1 MAALAAAAASVTP
14 EAVEG
19 MAQRF
24 PEEDARKLFAL
35 LASKKGN
42 VEEAAALYEVRE
54 VVRRRIR
61 MMLLPG
67 PRPNDQA
74 VCAHI
79 PAHKSNPR

>member
-14 EAVEG
+14 EAVEE

-42 VEEAAALYEVRE
+42 VEEAAALYEVRG
-54 VVRRRIR
+54 R
-61 MMLLPG
+61 
-67 PRPNDQA
+67 Q
-74 VCAHI
+74 
-79 PAHKSNPR
+79 K